1 MCFFRV
7 CACLIGG
14 FLLAVALTAVRCMD
28 NPYGVLLREG
38 EKIGQEYYLYSAS
51 SQAVICPS
59 VAASGLY
66 SLTGEKAVFRFP
78 SEEMAEESA
87 RKLLKAHR
95 ATVVAEERVAGVQ
108 SVYAYS
114 ARLGDGVRLFGKTVN
129 LHIVL
134 SGAIVQVG
142 VPIVFG
148 GY

>member
-1 MCFFRV
+1 M
-7 CACLIGG
+7 
-14 FLLAVALTAVRCMD
+14 
-28 NPYGVLLREG
+28 
-38 EKIGQEYYLYSAS
+38 
-51 SQAVICPS
+51 
-59 VAASGLY
+59 
-66 SLTGEKAVFRFP
+66 TGEKAVFRFP

-142 VPIVFG
+142 TPIVFG